1 MCFIL
6 ATLEACGQ
14 LDEARLLEA
23 FNRLDV
29 DSSGFISK
37 EVILSGA
44 KIYQKRRLIFTHLMI
59 FQNLRHILG
68 LDFTEEKAT
77 KLISQ
82 VDVSKNGQISYAD
95 FLKQFQIGQKKLL
108 LTFSPNL
115 TKETDVFEIAEMEMK
130 KISSYRMSSSEKDE
144 GSPRKIQSA
153 RESFTS

>member
-37 EVILSGA
+37 EVGA
-44 KIYQKRRLIFTHLMI
+44 KIYQKRRLIFTHLLI

-130 KISSYRMSSSEKDE
+130 KISSYRMSSSEKNE